1 VNDSHPTAAALG
13 GTSSP
18 STSVT
23 GDVATRDRV
32 IAATIACI
40 LDGGYYR
47 ASTNEIA
54 RKAGVTWGVIQ
65 HYFGTREGLM
75 LAVLEEGAHRFADSL
90 GDVRIEAD
98 DAEGRMGQLLD
109 IFCSH
114 YNRPEYLADLQILL
128 NMDRDPRT
136 SGKVRQTMRDVA
148 ERSNAHVRRL
158 LHEALGAPAEIPDL
172 ATTVFLV
179 MRGFGLS
186 QQLHDTMAYD
196 SLAPKQ
202 DRMAQQRRLLAGILA
217 PFFEQAER
225 DPLGGA

>member
-1 VNDSHPTAAALG
+1 VN
-13 GTSSP
+13 
-18 STSVT
+18 

-32 IAATIACI
+32 ISATVDCI

-54 RKAGVTWGVIQ
+54 RTAGVTWGVIQ

-75 LAVLEEGAHRFADSL
+75 LAVLQEGAGRFVESVRDAHIE
-90 GDVRIEAD
+90 GDTVE
-98 DAEGRMGQLLD
+98 ERMSQLLD
-109 IFCSH
+109 IFCAH
-114 YNRPEYLADLQILL
+114 YSRPQYLADLQILL

-136 SGKVRQTMRDVA
+136 SGKVRETMRDVA
-148 ERSNAHVRRL
+148 ERSNAHVKRL
-158 LHEALGAPAEIPDL
+158 LIEALGAPAEVPDL

-196 SLAPKQ
+196 SLAPKG
-202 DRMAQQRRLLAGILA
+202 DRAAEQRRLLAGMLA
-217 PFFEQAER
+217 PYFEQAER
-225 DPLGGA
+225 PALDGGR